1 LAKPEEFKK
10 QILSMKYTDITRTF
24 LKDNFCKLYDKET
37 KKVKNPK
44 YNFNDKVVLEVNE
57 LRNKEKLT
65 TTLGR
70 LVFNKFI
77 VADGLEK
84 IFGYINKPID
94 KKQLK
99 NFEEEISNALLDGR
113 ISSEEISR
121 YYDRIQ
127 WLSLTMHSVFCG
139 SFTEK
144 TVAPDPSIIKYKDE
158 LFKKYAD
165 DLKGKD
171 ALAAGA
177 KIEKEL
183 MTKAKELLKGDPGL
197 DLYDSGARGSYNN
210 FRDMFVMRGLV
221 WNNVTKKFD
230 MLKNSLGEG
239 IRKDEITSYG
249 SQVISGA
256 YPKAVGT
263 TDAGYYSKKLFAV
276 YQGEVLDEPGSDCGS
291 KMTRTFFLTPGNYK
305 KVKYRWIVDN
315 GKLVCLTPDIAPKYF
330 NKEIHMRS
338 PLFCCGEKL
347 CSKCAGDLFYR
358 LKIKNIGLTT
368 PDISS
373 SYLRKLM
380 KAFHDASVATTEIT
394 PDNMFL

>member
-291 KMTRTFFLTPGNYK
+291 KMTRTFFLTSGNYK

-315 GKLVCLTPDIAPKYF
+315 GSLVCLTPDIAPKYF